1 MPTNAVANV
10 NLPVVVGRGIEGEF
24 HSVQSCVGNAE
35 DSLQVSRNV
44 GHADNTPGQLVVPPA
59 IYMREQLQWRD
70 SRIDYLS
77 KTVETM
83 HRAIDTL
90 NLNVRHLQTSLE
102 SQGEAMGRGKK
113 SDFYNGCTPAY
124 EFTMD
129 AMSFAS
135 TLDTRFNDQ
144 ETDRADNMVD
154 NQVQTVNNNK
164 RSPEKQCT
172 GPIPAQCIHQL
183 VNVITTP
190 RRRTMSQHPHDG
202 RNTGLANYNQI
213 CYANAMLQ
221 LIATIAKG
229 NRVDGCA
236 LFNPKEEHQRF
247 PLYYKFASVI
257 RDMIS
262 GRITE
267 IVDTH
272 AFMEAFMGIHKEFD
286 GHQRTYCFVV

>member
-1 MPTNAVANV
+1 
-10 NLPVVVGRGIEGEF
+10 
-24 HSVQSCVGNAE
+24 
-35 DSLQVSRNV
+35 V

-77 KTVETM
+77 KNVEMM

-129 AMSFAS
+129 AMSFAF

-154 NQVQTVNNNK
+154 NQVQTVNNNE
-164 RSPEKQCT
+164 RYPEKQST

-190 RRRTMSQHPHDG
+190 RRRTMSQHPHG
-202 RNTGLANYNQI
+202 GHNTGLANNKQI

-236 LFNPKEEHQRF
+236 LFDPKEEHQRF

-257 RDMIS
+257 CDMIS

-272 AFMEAFMGIHKEFD
+272 AFMEAFMGIHKEFN
-286 GHQRTYCFVV
+286 GCQRTYCFVV